1 MEESIVDSKGS
12 FVLNNGIKMPYLSLG
27 VFNCDGVTN
36 AVTNALAAGYRHID
50 TASIYDNEVEVGKA
64 IRQSGLDRKEVF
76 VVSKVWNIDQGF
88 NNTIKAYNQSLKKLK
103 LDFLDLYLIHWPVKN
118 KFIETWKALE
128 YLYEKGLVR
137 AIGVSNFLK
146 NHLEELLP
154 KTNII
159 PMVNQMEFHPYL
171 VQQELIDLCKLN
183 GIQYEAWS
191 PLMRGEIFK
200 IELLKRLGIKYNKS
214 IAQIVLRWDLQKG
227 IITIPKSSNNER
239 IVSNAD
245 LFDFELSK
253 DDLYSIDQLDRNYR
267 VGPDPNNFT
276 F

>member
-12 FVLNNGIKMPYLSLG
+12 FVLNNGIKMPYLGLG

-50 TASIYDNEVEVGKA
+50 TASIYDYEVEVGKA

-171 VQQELIDLCKLN
+171 VQQELIDLCKLK